1 MMPAHLGRL
10 EEKVRHAA
18 ACRRYDDIGPL
29 AAEFAEAARAYART
43 LPKGDP
49 RASETGRQVVE
60 LLSWALATVQG
71 ARAICAGELRR
82 VTATTRYSWRSAE
95 LKRAAG
101 IQLDA

>member
-1 MMPAHLGRL
+1 MMPVHLVRL
-10 EEKVRHAA
+10 EEKVRHAG
-18 ACRRYDDIGPL
+18 ACRRYDDIGRL
-29 AAEFAEAARAYART
+29 AAEFAEAARVYAQT

-49 RASETGRQVVE
+49 REREAGRQVVE

-82 VTATTRYSWRSAE
+82 VTATTRYSRRCVE
-95 LKRAAG
+95 PKTAAG